1 MTTQLP
7 RFTHTHDDAG
17 NLLTVIDATT
27 GLEFTAQPLL
37 GKRLTQRQAVSAAKK
52 CRIGGHKDWALTSRP
67 QLLSIVDLSR
77 HSPAIDTTAF
87 AHPYSA
93 VELQELKGLLQRL
106 FKVRDVLL
114 KVNLA
119 YIASAAQDDRYRE
132 APPFRLGPQQMETL
146 RDVIAVLE
154 LRIGVES
161 EAAALAAQRRSP
173 AQLAVMRAALG

>member
-27 GLEFTAQPLL
+27 GQEFTAQPLL

-87 AHPYSA
+87 PGFPSA
-93 VELQELKGLLQRL
+93 WFWTSDLC
-106 FKVRDVLL
+106 
-114 KVNLA
+114 A
-119 YIASAAQDDRYRE
+119 WSSASAWDVGFSYGDVSY
-132 APPFRLGPQQMETL
+132 GP
-146 RDVIAVLE
+146 RSYN
-154 LRIGVES
+154 GF
-161 EAAALAAQRRSP
+161 ALAVRR
-173 AQLAVMRAALG
+173 AGQ